1 MIQIDSGE
9 LEQEL
14 AQLQNLCEEE
24 QVLSSA
30 SDRARSLLGKL
41 WQDGNANWDA
51 VASACQWTEEIRKL
65 AATFVGTDLARMEV
79 LRKQWASIIT
89 EHSDQLKPGAPLGEV
104 IPSNCHQPLSLIP

>member
-1 MIQIDSGE
+1 LIQIDSGE

-41 WQDGNANWDA
+41 WQVAN
-51 VASACQWTEEIRKL
+51 ACQWTEEIRKL
-65 AATFVGTDLARMEV
+65 AAKFSGTDLSRMEV

-104 IPSNCHQPLSLIP
+104 IPSNCHQPLSSIP